1 MRVVEIKEIA
11 KKNGIKTGKLK
22 KAELVRAIQEHEGN
36 NACFQTAAAACD
48 QLGCCWR
55 SDCIVN

>member
-22 KAELVRAIQEHEGN
+22 KAEFSYLSTINVKA
-36 NACFQTAAAACD
+36 F
-48 QLGCCWR
+48 
-55 SDCIVN
+55 